1 MSTGTSVAVP
11 KKVVYKFVTKKF
23 QKDLDFFFAMV

>member
-1 MSTGTSVAVP
+1 MSTGTLVVVL
-11 KKVVYKFVTKKF
+11 KKVVYRFVTKKF